1 MLMVGDSTP
10 VIEAFSG
17 HRCLDFFPRG
27 QPRGV
32 TCKGNEKCIPIGRMQ
47 VAEDLVGTAIF
58 LASDASTYIT
68 GQTIH
73 VNGGFL
79 MVD

>member
-1 MLMVGDSTP
+1 M
-10 VIEAFSG
+10 
-17 HRCLDFFPRG
+17 
-27 QPRGV
+27 